1 MKRFILLKEKILSLI
16 VIIAVF
22 FTVTL
27 MSACTVD
34 PVIKAEKMLYKPNIT
49 QQEYAK
55 DRFECMKESQQAKY
69 QARGATGGGIFYE
82 PGQARGEVITN
93 RELYDLCMQAR
104 GYRFTEG
111 NSLPSDFTG
120 RAPFTYGNGDTYEGD
135 RVNGKQHGKGIY
147 TTPDGGRLEAD
158 WFNGDAR
165 HGTFHYANGNRY
177 AGEFVNS
184 KRQGKGTFTWKSGDK
199 YEGDWIND
207 RPHGRGILT
216 GLDGRKYE
224 GDWVNGNLQ
233 GRGTYT
239 YANGDKYE
247 GEFFD
252 DRFTGK
258 GTFTCANG
266 KQFTGKLENKKPKEL
281 TERCN

>member
-1 MKRFILLKEKILSLI
+1 MKSFN
-16 VIIAVF
+16 
-22 FTVTL
+22 
-27 MSACTVD
+27 
-34 PVIKAEKMLYKPNIT
+34 PNKPNIT

-55 DRFECMKESQQAKY
+55 DRFECMKESQQTKY

-82 PGQARGEVITN
+82 PGQAGSEVITN

-111 NSLPSDFTG
+111 NSLPNDFTG

-135 RVNGKQHGKGIY
+135 WVNGKQHGKGIY
-147 TTPDGGRLEAD
+147 TTPDGARLEAD
-158 WFNGDAR
+158 WFNGDPK

-184 KRQGKGTFTWKSGDK
+184 KRQGKGTFTWKSGD
-199 YEGDWIND
+199 
-207 RPHGRGILT
+207 
-216 GLDGRKYE
+216 KYE

-266 KQFTGKLENKKPKEL
+266 RQFTGKLENKKPKEL